1 VFVGDTARHVLTR
14 AAGVDKLAHRRVAPS
29 RQPDRAMIRP
39 SDRLSGA
46 PSDRKVAML
55 KFVLLFFV
63 VVFVVGVVHTIARR
77 QD

>member
-1 VFVGDTARHVLTR
+1 
-14 AAGVDKLAHRRVAPS
+14 
-29 RQPDRAMIRP
+29 MIRL

-63 VVFVVGVVHTIARR
+63 VVFIVGVVHTIARR